1 MRARIFAE
9 ENKKWWTLGA
19 VSFGLFMIMLDN
31 TIVNV
36 ALPSIQRDLN
46 IGISELEW
54 VVNGYALT
62 FAVLMLTGGKLA
74 DLFGRRL
81 IFMVGLAIFTAA
93 SLACGLAPSA
103 GFLIGARV
111 VQGVGAALMNPA
123 TLSIIT
129 ATFPPRQR
137 GMAIGIWAG
146 VSALALAIGPLV
158 GGVITQHISWS
169 WVFFINVPVGILA
182 IVVAR
187 LVIQE
192 SRDTS
197 AEQRLDLPGLLTSA
211 IGLFALIYA
220 LIEANTYG
228 WTSARIL
235 SLFAVAAMGLVA
247 FVVLELR
254 QRVPMLDLSLFRN
267 PIFAGANTIM
277 LLVALAMFGVF
288 FYVSLYVQNILH
300 YSPTQAGATFLPMT
314 LCIVFLAPIAGKLT
328 DRFGP
333 RWLIAS
339 GMTLVAGS
347 LVVFAQLDQTSN
359 FWNIF
364 PGLLIGGAGMA
375 MAMAP
380 TTATGSPTRGPSAS
394 SSMVSSGRCSLRPG
408 SPSPL
413 RSWPWSR
420 CASPSS
426 SPRRSRCTFPR
437 SPLERGPHPPERQGA
452 PYGGRGERLPRVREE
467 QLPRLDHR
475 PDRPGDG
482 RDRAGPLPAFR
493 IEA

>member
-1 MRARIFAE
+1 MRAKIFAE

-31 TIVNV
+31 TVVNV
-36 ALPSIQRDLN
+36 ALPSIQDDLH

-74 DLFGRRL
+74 DLLGRRR
-81 IFMVGLAIFTAA
+81 IFIVGLVIFTAA
-93 SLACGLAPSA
+93 SLACGLAPTA
-103 GFLIGARV
+103 GVLIGARV
-111 VQGVGAALMNPA
+111 VQGVGSAMMNPA

-137 GMAIGIWAG
+137 GMAIGVWAG
-146 VSALALAIGPLV
+146 VSALALAIGPLI
-158 GGVITQHISWS
+158 GGVITEQINWS
-169 WVFFINVPVGILA
+169 WIFFINVPVGILA

-187 LVIQE
+187 LVIRE

-197 AEQRLDLPGLLTSA
+197 AEQRLDLPGLLSSA
-211 IGLFALIYA
+211 VGLFALTYA
-220 LIEANTYG
+220 LIEANNYG

-235 SLFAVAAMGLVA
+235 GLFALAAVALTT
-247 FVVLELR
+247 FVLLELH

-267 PIFAGANTIM
+267 STFAGANTIM

-288 FYVSLYVQNILH
+288 FYVSLFVQNILG

-314 LCIVFLAPIAGKLT
+314 LCVVVLAPIAGRFS
-328 DRFGP
+328 DRYGS
-333 RWLIAS
+333 RWLIAA

-347 LVVFAQLDQTSN
+347 LVIFAQLDQQST

-375 MAMAP
+375 MSMAP
-380 TTATGSPTRGPSAS
+380 TTATAMHAVAVDKAGVGSAVLNSARQVGGS
-394 SSMVSSGRCSLRPG
+394 LGIAVMGAIVASYVHVSPIDPRFPGEFVQGFQRALLVAAGIAFSAAIVAVVTLRKHQPADE
-408 SPSPL
+408 
-413 RSWPWSR
+413 
-420 CASPSS
+420 ASQ
-426 SPRRSRCTFPR
+426 
-437 SPLERGPHPPERQGA
+437 PLELA
-452 PYGGRGERLPRVREE
+452 
-467 QLPRLDHR
+467 
-475 PDRPGDG
+475 
-482 RDRAGPLPAFR
+482 A
-493 IEA
+493 